1 MILPELIQSAMTAE
15 NIESEINKFI
25 NDDAYYQKTKNELE
39 KIKVMFLEKTNSI
52 MNAADMIV
60 NRENEKN

>member
-15 NIESEINKFI
+15 NIELEINKFI

-39 KIKVMFLEKTNSI
+39 KIKAMFLEKTNSI

-60 NRENEKN
+60 NHKNEKN